1 MITLGDVFRRFAGD
15 YVSMHGASL
24 LPSHA
29 RAIADILACRTDAL
43 GGHRWRCTRC
53 SVEVH
58 SYHSC
63 KNRSCPTCHRDE
75 TERWLGRRRAE
86 LLPCPYFHVT
96 VTVPAELR
104 DVLRANQRDGY
115 AALMRAAAQ
124 SIIELSRD
132 RRHVGGTVGVLAV
145 LHTWTG
151 QLVYHPHVHCLVTG
165 GGVSPDGRSWCPA
178 RPDYLVPTRALA
190 ELVRG
195 KMMAALRKR
204 RPDLVIPE
212 AVWRKPWVVHCTAWG
227 DGADAVLAYLARYV
241 HRVAITNNRIAGLDE
256 AGVIIRHKERASGR
270 WLQTRLSGHE
280 FMRRFLQHV
289 LPKGLHKIRYFGL
302 WHPSQ
307 REQAA
312 RAGLLLRLDR
322 PPAAGGAASASE
334 PRDDAMARLP
344 ASGAA
349 EIVRMCPCCKEGR
362 LVEVGRLFPKQA
374 SGP

>member
-15 YVSMHGASL
+15 YIARHGATM

-29 RAIADILACRTDAL
+29 RAIADILACRTPVL
-43 GGHRWRCTRC
+43 GGHRWRCTCC

-63 KNRSCPTCHRDE
+63 KNRSCPTCHRDQ
-75 TERWLGRRRAE
+75 TERWLAARKAE

-104 DVLRANQRDGY
+104 DVLRSNQKDGY
-115 AALMRAAAQ
+115 AALMRAAA
-124 SIIELSRD
+124 SAIIELARD

-165 GGVSPDGRSWCPA
+165 GGVSADGKSWCPA

-195 KMMAALRKR
+195 KMLADLKKR
-204 RPDLVIPE
+204 RSDLVIPA

-227 DGADAVLAYLARYV
+227 DGPEAVLAYLARYV
-241 HRVAITNNRIAGLDE
+241 HRVAITNGRIVDLDE
-256 AGVIIRHKERASGR
+256 GGVVIRHKQRASGR
-270 WLQTRLSGHE
+270 WLATRLPGHE

-302 WHPSQ
+302 WHASQ
-307 REQAA
+307 RKQAERA
-312 RAGLLLRLDR
+312 RLLLEIDR
-322 PPAAGGAASASE
+322 PAAPVEASSASDTTARSPSSGTCE
-334 PRDDAMARLP
+334 EARICPICREGHLVKIARLY
-344 ASGAA
+344 
-349 EIVRMCPCCKEGR
+349 
-362 LVEVGRLFPKQA
+362 PKQA
-374 SGP
+374 RGP